1 MKTKIAEL
9 VCDIIK
15 EKQWGIFFKHEPMKA
30 LPVQDNT
37 SLYKINEVNNDELMD
52 AVMQALA
59 GKKGQYKGRTDRQRI
74 IDWYK
79 SDLEEYRGMI
89 GKYTEYNTLV
99 TEELVKRTEDRI
111 LELEE
116 KEKEWHDTIRRLLI

>member
-1 MKTKIAEL
+1 M
-9 VCDIIK
+9 
-15 EKQWGIFFKHEPMKA
+15 
-30 LPVQDNT
+30 
-37 SLYKINEVNNDELMD
+37 
-52 AVMQALA
+52 A

-99 TEELVKRTEDRI
+99 TEELIKRTEDRI
-111 LELEE
+111 LELEA
-116 KEKEWHDTIRRLLI
+116 KEKKWNDTIRGLLIQD

>member
-1 MKTKIAEL
+1 
-9 VCDIIK
+9 
-15 EKQWGIFFKHEPMKA
+15 
-30 LPVQDNT
+30 
-37 SLYKINEVNNDELMD
+37 
-52 AVMQALA
+52 
-59 GKKGQYKGRTDRQRI
+59 
-74 IDWYK
+74 
-79 SDLEEYRGMI
+79 MI

>member
-1 MKTKIAEL
+1 M
-9 VCDIIK
+9 
-15 EKQWGIFFKHEPMKA
+15 P
-30 LPVQDNT
+30 
-37 SLYKINEVNNDELMD
+37 
-52 AVMQALA
+52 

-99 TEELVKRTEDRI
+99 TEELIKRTEDRI
-111 LELEE
+111 LELED
-116 KEKEWHDTIRRLLI
+116 KEKKWNDTIRGLLIQD

>member
-1 MKTKIAEL
+1 M
-9 VCDIIK
+9 
-15 EKQWGIFFKHEPMKA
+15 
-30 LPVQDNT
+30 
-37 SLYKINEVNNDELMD
+37 
-52 AVMQALA
+52 A